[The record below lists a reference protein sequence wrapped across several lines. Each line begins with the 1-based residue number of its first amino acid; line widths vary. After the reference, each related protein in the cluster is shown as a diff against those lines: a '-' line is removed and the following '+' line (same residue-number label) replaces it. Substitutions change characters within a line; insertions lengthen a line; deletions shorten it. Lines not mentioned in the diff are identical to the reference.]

1 MVALTQMD
9 STLKVRVPHVANPQ
23 IETYENVDVA
33 QNKSQFDMQTFDSSM
48 HQSYSSTCLY
58 WKLSLVL
65 VGSGQVTAI
74 LYISR

>member
-48 HQSYSSTCLY
+48 HQSYSSTGLY